1 MTEGRNIKLPHVIKE
16 GFIHKEGHNIRKMKK
31 RYFKLLID
39 LDCIPVLEYYDDLD
53 TDRPLGKCN
62 LSASTMNKPKN
73 SRPPFLHCLRIDL
86 IDHAMNSYV
95 KLVLGWESQSD
106 MDGWIQAFKT
116 ASQLITSYRQGT
128 LGVKVPQPQ
137 DSQSSSGQVRTPT
150 TQAAP
155 SPSVTAA
162 LSPTQ
167 AAPSPSVT
175 AAAAPVSSPA
185 TAHASATNE
194 EASSSPGGTAKSYQ
208 RRGSITVGNT
218 AAAEKREQE
227 KADAEAE
234 KQALLEKAS
243 TLASGDIEKLIA
255 ETARNLEV
263 ISGEERF
270 NPRKQT
276 LEDVLPALKVKFDQA
291 LKAEKLVE
299 EQISS
304 MQAVFEDEL
313 KTFITDASLPSHQR
327 CEMQSRLGLFLSR
340 LEGEFHDVTASIAPT
355 KIIHAY
361 ERNIKVIKARVID
374 LEEFEQSMQA
384 MLTSTTTAKTQ
395 LLSTMLACSLP
406 VVLQLRSH
414 YDELFSKEI
423 NPDIRGILAECLS
436 ICTQKIEAEES
447 LDKEAAQFVEIGAN
461 LRKYARDKLIKKSK
475 HDPVPSVVKC
485 VSGTLIWGSHKTGPK
500 ILHVATGPSELLA
513 GSGILGQR
521 SVNLS
526 MRVHDLHAAFFLLA
540 RSFVL
545 AVPIQICIFT
555 CRSRT
560 VRQML
565 EEEKP

>member
-1 MTEGRNIKLPHVIKE
+1 MSEVRNIKLPHVIKE
-16 GFIHKEGHNIRKMKK
+16 GIIHKEGHNIRKMKK
-31 RYFKLLID
+31 RHFKLLID

-53 TDRPLGKCN
+53 IDRPLGKCN

-73 SRPPFLHCLRIDL
+73 SRPPFVHCLRIDL

-95 KLVLGWESQSD
+95 KLVLGWETQSD
-106 MDGWIQAFKT
+106 MDEWIQAFKT
-116 ASQLITSYRQGT
+116 ASQLITAYRQGT
-128 LGVKVPQPQ
+128 LGVKLPQPQ
-137 DSQSSSGQVRTPT
+137 VSESSSGQVRTST
-150 TQAAP
+150 TQVAP
-155 SPSVTAA
+155 AQSVTTAVAA
-162 LSPTQ
+162 
-167 AAPSPSVT
+167 
-175 AAAAPVSSPA
+175 VSSPA
-185 TAHASATNE
+185 TAHASATHE
-194 EASSSPGGTAKSYQ
+194 DASSSPGGTAKAYQ

-243 TLASGDIEKLIA
+243 TLASIDIEKLIA

-276 LEDVLPALKVKFDQA
+276 LEEVLPALKVKHDQA

-299 EQISS
+299 EKISS
-304 MQAVFEDEL
+304 MQAAFEGEM
-313 KTFITDASLPSHQR
+313 KTFTTDASLPSHQR
-327 CEMQSRLGLFLSR
+327 CEIQSRLGLYLSR
-340 LEGEFHDVTASIAPT
+340 VEGEFHNVTASSSAPT
-355 KIIHAY
+355 KIIQAY
-361 ERNIKVIKARVID
+361 ERNIKAIKARVID

-384 MLTSTTTAKTQ
+384 MLTSTITAKTQ

-406 VVLQLRSH
+406 VVLQLKSH
-414 YDELFSKEI
+414 YDELFSKET
-423 NPDIRGILAECLS
+423 NPDIRGVLAECLS

-475 HDPVPSVVKC
+475 HEPVQSVVKC
-485 VSGTLIWGSHKTGPK
+485 ASGTLIWGSHKTGPK

-521 SVNLS
+521 SVNLYYIRAQVACS
-526 MRVHDLHAAFFLLA
+526 NFLLA
-540 RSFVL
+540 HLSVL

-560 VRQML
+560 VRRML